1 MSVDIFGQK
10 QFIIFGTDERR
21 SKVPRIFGRTFTF
34 SPGGQEAEPLPP
46 PLVLIFL
53 GVGDDTTILVVI
65 IIVSNITTT
74 NKQHAD

>member
-34 SPGGQEAEPLPP
+34 SGGQEAEPLSP